1 MTLKASSNSEP
12 DPIAKRLKEVP
23 QNATIMTWL
32 SGQQLYAHSDLAEE
46 LDRAAQALT
55 DIQIWCPAP
64 QDYSFYAM
72 YRGSGILFAIAFGML
87 DIALR
92 LPGHDAT
99 QALREGATAL
109 NTAVPDWI
117 TFGAFDAA
125 NPIAVTRER
134 LRKYCRIAHAAAADT

>member
-12 DPIAKRLKEVP
+12 HPIAKRLQEVP
-23 QNATIMTWL
+23 QNAAIMTWL
-32 SGQQLYAHSDLAEE
+32 SGQRLYAHSDLAEE
-46 LDRAAQALT
+46 LDRAAHGLT

-72 YRGSGILFAIAFGML
+72 NRGSGILFAIAYGML

-99 QALREGATAL
+99 QALR
-109 NTAVPDWI
+109 
-117 TFGAFDAA
+117 
-125 NPIAVTRER
+125 
-134 LRKYCRIAHAAAADT
+134 